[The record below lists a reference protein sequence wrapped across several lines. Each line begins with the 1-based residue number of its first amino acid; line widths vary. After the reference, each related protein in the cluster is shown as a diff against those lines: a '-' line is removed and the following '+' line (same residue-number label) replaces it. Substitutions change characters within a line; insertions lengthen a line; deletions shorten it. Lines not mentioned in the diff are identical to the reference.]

1 MSDDAILEAVASGF
15 IYISKTE
22 EGDWEEIDLPAQT
35 VLNIVTTFLTVTTT
49 GPNALGLAQVM
60 KALAAHAERNK

>member
-1 MSDDAILEAVASGF
+1 MSVDAILEAVASGF
-15 IYISKTE
+15 IYIHKAE

-49 GPNALGLAQVM
+49 GPNALSLDQVM
-60 KALAAHAERNK
+60 TALAEYAERNK